1 MTDDRF
7 VLGLDFGTG
16 SVRAVL
22 VACADGAE
30 VAAGSVGYERGAD
43 GVILDDRDP
52 DLARQ
57 HPDDWI
63 DAAADAVRAALEV
76 AKEREGF
83 AIEQVVGI
91 GIDTTASTPLP
102 VDAANRPLARDPA
115 FADDPAAL
123 AWLWKDH
130 TSQAAARDITA
141 AAAADRPQFLTR
153 CGGSYSSEWF
163 WAKVLHAAR
172 TAPKVAAAA
181 ASWVEACDWV
191 PAVLCGI
198 DDPAAIR
205 RSVCAAGHKGL
216 FADDWG
222 GPPDADWLAS
232 LHPELARLRQS
243 LPERAF
249 AATEVAGHLDA
260 AMAERFGLAAG
271 TPVAVGAIDAHL
283 GALGAGVAAGDL
295 VKVLGT
301 STCDMAVAALDDLPD
316 IPGIA
321 GIVRDSIVPGM
332 VGFEAGQAAVG
343 DAFAWCVR
351 ELWKGEHADLEAAA
365 AAIPTGASGLLALD
379 WWNGNR
385 CVLADQALTGM
396 VVGLNLRTT
405 TPEIYRALVESTAYG
420 ARAIVD
426 RLVGGGV
433 PVDRVVACGGIA
445 RKSPF
450 VLQVLAD
457 VLDREIVVAGSQET
471 CALGAAICAAVAAGE
486 FPDVVAAQRALCP
499 APEKTYT
506 PDPDAVA
513 IHARLYDAYRR
524 CHDAFGGVW
533 GAVDL
538 GPVMKELLAIR
549 TAVRR

>member
-1 MTDDRF
+1 MPCHANSCHLLCYLAT
-7 VLGLDFGTG
+7 LG
-16 SVRAVL
+16 
-22 VACADGAE
+22 GA
-30 VAAGSVGYERGAD
+30 S
-43 GVILDDRDP
+43 
-52 DLARQ
+52 
-57 HPDDWI
+57 
-63 DAAADAVRAALEV
+63 
-76 AKEREGF
+76 
-83 AIEQVVGI
+83 
-91 GIDTTASTPLP
+91 
-102 VDAANRPLARDPA
+102 
-115 FADDPAAL
+115 
-123 AWLWKDH
+123 
-130 TSQAAARDITA
+130 
-141 AAAADRPQFLTR
+141 
-153 CGGSYSSEWF
+153 
-163 WAKVLHAAR
+163 
-172 TAPKVAAAA
+172 
-181 ASWVEACDWV
+181 
-191 PAVLCGI
+191 
-198 DDPAAIR
+198 
-205 RSVCAAGHKGL
+205 
-216 FADDWG
+216 
-222 GPPDADWLAS
+222 
-232 LHPELARLRQS
+232 
-243 LPERAF
+243 
-249 AATEVAGHLDA
+249 
-260 AMAERFGLAAG
+260 MAERFGLAAG